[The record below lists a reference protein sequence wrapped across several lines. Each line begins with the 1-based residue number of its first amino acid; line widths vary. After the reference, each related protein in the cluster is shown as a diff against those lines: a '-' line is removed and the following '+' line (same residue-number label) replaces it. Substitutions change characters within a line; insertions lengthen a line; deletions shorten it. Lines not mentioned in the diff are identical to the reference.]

1 MTKQKQIVEQNLQY
15 DFSEG
20 KGLEVYGPDTRKMYL
35 CTINIIL
42 KKGKNS
48 KKKLI
53 LCTNSETIS

>member
-1 MTKQKQIVEQNLQY
+1 MHIIWMKKSK
-15 DFSEG
+15 F
-20 KGLEVYGPDTRKMYL
+20 YGPDTRKMYL

-53 LCTNSETIS
+53 LCINSETIA